1 MKTSLS
7 LLSLAVM
14 SCMTL
19 GGCALLVPQPGPVA
33 SNVETRLRTPSD
45 LDQAREAFVRGNY
58 GIAIRHLEL
67 ALAQHPA
74 SIAALNGLGASYD
87 RLGRHDVALRYYFR
101 ALALAPESPLTLNN
115 LGLSYVLQG
124 RGPEALRYLELA
136 LVYDPGNIAARANH
150 SRALALP
157 AQVSQPQAAK
167 AFAATAI
174 AETTAVAMESPA
186 APPTSS
192 QVLAETAVAPAQTM
206 RSDTAVAEVRYT
218 QINAPA
224 QAIAGPVIS
233 ERVLPASVRIEVSNG
248 NGING
253 MAARV
258 RSSLQTRG
266 ANVVRLTNADS
277 FTYASTRVYY
287 RAGFREAADALAA
300 RLPGVRVD
308 LQESEALAEWVDV
321 RLLIGRD
328 MDANTVDEGPGATLA
343 QLSQHDPR

>member
-19 GGCALLVPQPGPVA
+19 GGCALLAPQPGPVA
-33 SNVETRLRTPSD
+33 SNIETRLRTPSD

-101 ALALAPESPLTLNN
+101 ALSLAPESPLTLNN
-115 LGLSYVLQG
+115 LGLSYVLQE

-136 LVYDPGNIAARANH
+136 LAHDPNNVAARANY

-157 AQVSQPQAAK
+157 AQVAQPQPAK
-167 AFAATAI
+167 AFAATTVTG
-174 AETTAVAMESPA
+174 TTVVPMEPPA
-186 APPTSS
+186 APLPPG
-192 QVLAETAVAPAQTM
+192 QVPAETPLAPAQTI
-206 RSDTAVAEVRYT
+206 RNDTAVAEVRYT

-224 QAIAGPVIS
+224 QAIADPMTSEHELPV
-233 ERVLPASVRIEVSNG
+233 SVRIEVSNG

-258 RSSLQTRG
+258 RTSLQTRG

-287 RAGFREAADALAA
+287 RAGFRAAADALAA
-300 RLPGVRVD
+300 RLPGMRVD
-308 LQESEALAEWVDV
+308 LQESDALADWVDV

-328 MDANTVDEGPGATLA
+328 MDANAVDGSQGATLA
-343 QLSQHDPR
+343 QLSRHDPR